1 MKNKRL
7 KKVSYISF
15 PKATENYFCKYLVHE
30 RLASRKTIEAYRDAF
45 ISYMKYMAENNQNSP
60 ETLTLAAL
68 TRQNIVGY
76 MNWLE
81 EKNFAPRTRRLKL
94 AALKSFCS
102 YLTYI
107 ESCSFGTMA

>member
-45 ISYMKYMAENNQNSP
+45 ISYMKYMAEKASYDRFTYEAMNSP
-60 ETLTLAAL
+60 FGKGAAEIL
-68 TRQNIVGY
+68 I
-76 MNWLE
+76 E
-81 EKNFAPRTRRLKL
+81 ESLKL
-94 AALKSFCS
+94 LKKMN
-102 YLTYI
+102 I
-107 ESCSFGTMA
+107 

>member
-45 ISYMKYMAENNQNSP
+45 ISYMKYLS
-60 ETLTLAAL
+60 L
-68 TRQNIVGY
+68 IH
-76 MNWLE
+76 
-81 EKNFAPRTRRLKL
+81 
-94 AALKSFCS
+94 
-102 YLTYI
+102 I
-107 ESCSFGTMA
+107 